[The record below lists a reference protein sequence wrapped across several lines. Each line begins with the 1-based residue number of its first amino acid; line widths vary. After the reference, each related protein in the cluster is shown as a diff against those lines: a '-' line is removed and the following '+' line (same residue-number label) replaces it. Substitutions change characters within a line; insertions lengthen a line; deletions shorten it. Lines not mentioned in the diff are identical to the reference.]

1 MFQWSNI
8 VWQQK
13 LGAIQQ
19 QEDEMGRRFF
29 LDMGPSGRNE
39 PQLPDQHWAYWA
51 NDAEIPTLHGGL
63 MWYCLP
69 QIATT
74 QGQEKYFPMNLPSFY
89 LWIYIYIYIFME
101 YFLMNILKWT
111 SLILSVLV
119 RDVFLHVRLGTPDP
133 HGSALNPGKL
143 VVKG

>member
-1 MFQWSNI
+1 MRWDGGS
-8 VWQQK
+8 
-13 LGAIQQ
+13 
-19 QEDEMGRRFF
+19 F
-29 LDMGPSGRNE
+29 LIWGQMDAMCHSLHSEPCIFWGTFE

-63 MWYCLP
+63 NHVILFT
-69 QIATT
+69 ANRNNARSR
-74 QGQEKYFPMNLPSFY
+74 KVFPYEYPKFLFMD
-89 LWIYIYIYIFME
+89 IME

-143 VVKG
+143 VVKGWRMTRCGGT